1 MKLQRDPPEGLRGT
15 FDEKWSE
22 SFNKPERQQGAIMRS
37 LFAIVL
43 AIACGLGNA
52 GASAQ
57 VFEQPPV
64 LQNRIPAPLPP
75 PPALPTIN
83 GPMIQSPSPGI
94 IAPPAL
100 NTFSDRVG
108 NCLQESSGAGLSAS
122 DLNAF
127 TGGCVNA
134 N

>member
-1 MKLQRDPPEGLRGT
+1 
-15 FDEKWSE
+15 
-22 SFNKPERQQGAIMRS
+22 MRS

-43 AIACGLGNA
+43 AAACGLGIVC
-52 GASAQ
+52 ASAQ
-57 VFEQPPV
+57 LLPQLPD

-75 PPALPTIN
+75 PPVPPTIN
-83 GPMIQSPSPGI
+83 GPTIQSPPPGV
-94 IAPPAL
+94 IAPPSL

-108 NCLQESSGAGLSAS
+108 HCLQEGNGAGLNAS

-127 TGGCVNA
+127 TGACVNA